1 MGKQSS
7 VFLTL
12 AILATI
18 AAGIGFFL
26 FYQKQQETLQLDEKT
41 QRLTSRI
48 GEFEEKLKQA
58 ETTAREAQV
67 KQQQLERKMQTAP
80 ADNDKIAALEQ
91 ELTRA
96 TDALD
101 ALKAQQSADTT
112 TREQAKTLQDTI
124 ADQQQQIDGLTAQ
137 LQEQQQTAATK
148 DAALAEQQKQVETL
162 TAQLQEQQQVAT
174 LPAENADLKT
184 QTATRA
190 IPTPE
195 TTPTEEQPVATPAAS
210 DEQQAE
216 RDTLLA
222 TLQEK
227 EAKIDELMQQ
237 VTEKQTRL
245 SELETQLAEQ
255 QTASPDQSSEQLAML
270 QKENQEYQTQ
280 LTALQQQNQEQL
292 AALQEAQRKAAALEA
307 DAQTQE
313 EEYRKLKEA
322 HDQSLASLQ
331 AEIANENIEKETIQT
346 RLREELDR
354 SNTEYQTRLDSLAQK
369 KEEEIQQLKS
379 MAETYQNLT
388 RDLEK
393 EIEDKTVRIEQIEEK
408 LRVVI
413 VNQILFD
420 SGSAQVSKE
429 GVKVLKTI
437 GGELKRNLEGRQIG
451 IEGHTD
457 NETIGKRLQKQYATN
472 WELSSARAST
482 VLRYL
487 QETLKIP
494 GAKLFAVGYGSHHP
508 VADNA
513 TEEGRRLN
521 RRIEIIL
528 SPELERSKK

>member
-1 MGKQSS
+1 MGKLTSI
-7 VFLTL
+7 FLTL
-12 AILATI
+12 AIFATV

-26 FYQKQQETLQLDEKT
+26 FYQKQQEALQLDEKS
-41 QRLTSRI
+41 QRLTSRL
-48 GEFEEKLKQA
+48 GEFEDKLKNA
-58 ETTAREAQV
+58 ETAARDAQI
-67 KQQQLERKMQTAP
+67 KQQQLERKMQSAP

-91 ELTRA
+91 ELARA
-96 TDALD
+96 TDAL
-101 ALKAQQSADTT
+101 KARQSADTT
-112 TREQAKTLQDTI
+112 TSEQAKTLQDTI

-137 LQEQQQTAATK
+137 LEEQQQTADTK
-148 DAALAEQQKQVETL
+148 DAALTEQQTQVAAL
-162 TAQLQEQQQVAT
+162 TAQLEEQQQQVAT
-174 LPAENADLKT
+174 LSAENADLKT
-184 QTATRA
+184 QAATRA

-195 TTPTEEQPVATPAAS
+195 TAPTEEQPVATPAAS

-216 RDTLLA
+216 RDALMA
-222 TLQEK
+222 SLQEK
-227 EAKIDELMQQ
+227 EAKINDLMQQ
-237 VTEKQTRL
+237 LTQHQESQK
-245 SELETQLAEQ
+245 QLAV
-255 QTASPDQSSEQLAML
+255 L
-270 QKENQEYQTQ
+270 QEENQDYQTQ
-280 LTALQQQNQEQL
+280 LTALQQQNQE
-292 AALQEAQRKAAALEA
+292 ARSNAAALEA

-313 EEYRKLKEA
+313 EESRKLKEA

-331 AEIANENIEKETIQT
+331 AEIANENIEKATIQT

-369 KEEEIQQLKS
+369 KEEEILQLKS
-379 MAETYQNLT
+379 VAETYLNLT
-388 RDLEK
+388 RDLEQ
-393 EIEDKTVRIEQIEEK
+393 EIKDKTVRIEQIQEK

-437 GGELKRNLEGRQIG
+437 GNELKRNLEGRQIG

-472 WELSSARAST
+472 WELSSARASN

-487 QETLKIP
+487 QETSRIP

-508 VADNA
+508 VAENA

-521 RRIEIIL
+521 RRIEIVL
-528 SPELERSKK
+528 TPELERSKKPE